1 PASHFTR
8 CGVRIFAL
16 LALDSL
22 APTLPAMSVPKRRLD
37 MNCLQASSLA
47 KYMAQYGLVRDASE
61 SRSKDEMVML
71 VSRHFHA
78 QQVRSERA
86 CLCIAPHCRVATLTH
101 VECNCVDRLGSAIR
115 APALQFMLDEE
126 ELLIK
131 FSKALKA
138 DTSRKKTAMP
148 SGGHPG
154 RAGVGR

>member
-1 PASHFTR
+1 
-8 CGVRIFAL
+8 
-16 LALDSL
+16 
-22 APTLPAMSVPKRRLD
+22 
-37 MNCLQASSLA
+37 
-47 KYMAQYGLVRDASE
+47 MAQYGLVRDASE

-78 QQVRSERA
+78 Q
-86 CLCIAPHCRVATLTH
+86 
-101 VECNCVDRLGSAIR
+101 
-115 APALQFMLDEE
+115 QFMLDEE